1 MVSIVVLAYNK
12 AAYTRAC
19 LQSVLQTQP
28 PDLELIVMDNGSTD
42 ETPRML
48 DELSREGRTKGA
60 PVRVLRQEENLGCST
75 ARNMAVS
82 AAAGEEIV
90 FLDNDTI
97 VPDPAWL
104 EKMRSVLRS
113 ERNAAIVG
121 PKLCYLIEPHLIQC
135 AGVGVSRSGR
145 VLFRGRGEPADRFVH
160 REEVQALISACF
172 MFPKSLY
179 EEIGGLDEA
188 FNPIQ
193 YEDFDFCYRAR
204 SRGYRVI
211 YTPDPV
217 IYHWESVTSNGSAA
231 IPNRYV
237 IIKHGML
244 FKKRWRHMFEKENG
258 PSDEETRWRSI
269 EMPSP
274 EGERR
279 SNEE

>member
-28 PDLELIVMDNGSTD
+28 PDLELIVVDNGSTD

-48 DELSREGRTKGA
+48 DELSRESRTKGA

-104 EKMRSVLRS
+104 EKMRSVLKA
-113 ERNAAIVG
+113 EKDGAIVG
-121 PKLCYLIEPHLIQC
+121 PKLCYPVEPHLIQC
-135 AGVGVSRSGR
+135 AGVGVSRTGR
-145 VLFRGRGEPADRFVH
+145 VLFRGRGEPADRFAH
-160 REEVQALISACF
+160 REEVRALISACF
-172 MFPKSLY
+172 MFRRSLY
-179 EEIGGLDEA
+179 DEIGGLDEA

-217 IYHWESVTSNGSAA
+217 IYHWESVTSTGSAT

-244 FKKRWRHMFEKENG
+244 FKKRWRHMFEKEDG

-269 EMPSP
+269 ELLSP
-274 EGERR
+274 EGERG